1 MSGGQMANVRGAKK
15 MEREWLRREE
25 QKRKKLEQR
34 KRDEAKTQTN
44 AGGIRADRRANR
56 T

>member
-1 MSGGQMANVRGAKK
+1 MKKGQMANARGAKK
-15 MEREWLRREE
+15 MEREWFRREE

-44 AGGIRADRRANR
+44 IGRVGKDRR
-56 T
+56 